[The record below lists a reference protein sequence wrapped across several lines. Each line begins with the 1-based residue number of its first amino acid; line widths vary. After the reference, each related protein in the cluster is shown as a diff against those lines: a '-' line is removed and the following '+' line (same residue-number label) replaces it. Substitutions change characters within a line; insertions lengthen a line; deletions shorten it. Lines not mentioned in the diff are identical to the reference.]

1 MLYVHSFNP
10 HHDYMYYFFFFICII
25 SISTLQIRKKPRL
38 RTYNKQIVQSGD
50 QKLYLT
56 PQPVLVTIN
65 WNSIFLSILLS
76 RD

>member
-1 MLYVHSFNP
+1 MYAISFNP
-10 HHDYMYYFFFFICII
+10 HHDYMYYFYFHF
-25 SISTLQIRKKPRL
+25 TDKKKPRL

-65 WNSIFLSILLS
+65 WNSIFLSILFS